1 MMTHNVFFKLIS
13 PPWLVMVIAL
23 FPMIGCNLSDT
34 PPVQDNGL
42 PERYLSETQR
52 AKMVRTAHLP
62 GKTIL
67 MNNDQPAITWP
78 ASNLVEDFEILAFGP
93 IQRESDNSKLQ
104 KWVDPVRIS
113 INFDQSLSSEER
125 LADLSQ
131 VLALTSRLEHYT
143 GHPIRLTE
151 TNPNVQIWVMDRAR
165 IMALG
170 ENNQPLIGALISSNC
185 ALQMAPYQSPEK
197 GLSEATI
204 YIVTEPN
211 KESRQH
217 CYRQLIAQSLGF
229 TRGMRQ
235 LPSILSA
242 DPMTREFTSHDDLML
257 RILYDPR
264 LQPGIT
270 RGEARPVVQMLA
282 NELGAF

>member
-1 MMTHNVFFKLIS
+1 MMTHIFSKLIS
-13 PPWLVMVIAL
+13 PPWLVIIVAL
-23 FPMIGCNLSDT
+23 FPMMGCNLSDT
-34 PPVQDNGL
+34 PPVQDNRL
-42 PERYLSETQR
+42 PDRYLSETQR
-52 AKMVRTAHLP
+52 AEMVRTAHLP

-67 MNNDQPAITWP
+67 MNDDQSAITWP
-78 ASNLVEDFEILAFGP
+78 ASILVEDFETLAFGP

-113 INFDQSLSSEER
+113 INFDQSLSAEER

-151 TNPNVQIWVMDRAR
+151 TSPNVQIWVMDRAR

-170 ENNQPLIGALISSNC
+170 ENSQQLIREQISSNC
-185 ALQMAPYQSPEK
+185 TLQMTPYQSPEK

-204 YIVTEPN
+204 YVVTEPN

-217 CYRQLIAQSLGF
+217 CYRQLIAQSLGL
-229 TRGMRQ
+229 TGGMGQ

-242 DPMTREFTSHDDLML
+242 DPKTTEFTSHDDLML

-264 LQPGIT
+264 LQAGIT
-270 RGEARPVVQMLA
+270 RDEARPIVQMLA
-282 NELGAF
+282 NELDAS